1 MSYLHKNQRYT
12 LLKLNNELATLDD
25 VKEKVLVREY
35 KDPLKV
41 KNIPE
46 GTLEDEK
53 TFLYKWINASE
64 KENIKFEEVDE
75 GFSYI
80 KVTAFCEFST
90 RRVFDQSTGKLL
102 PKDERLNKSIVDVIF
117 VKSEDGLYAVIFSTE
132 FYELRRVKRLIG
144 EHSIEPLSSIHQTES
159 DLFHWLFYKRIKEEF
174 ELSKNITL
182 DNINGFTGTVF
193 SEENQFEGTSTQTAE
208 LIITKAFITN
218 GYPITS
224 IKIDLQMSIAAVTF
238 YLNEVSEGKELR
250 IVVQKNSFIA
260 LLFNNEDVEY
270 VIPIY
275 VFFYLIPEIVRLY
288 KQDKSEFLS
297 RSRNNFLTEIGK
309 EVIKTIMAKNDIDI
323 EELK

>member
-270 VIPIY
+270 
-275 VFFYLIPEIVRLY
+275 
-288 KQDKSEFLS
+288 
-297 RSRNNFLTEIGK
+297 
-309 EVIKTIMAKNDIDI
+309 
-323 EELK
+323 